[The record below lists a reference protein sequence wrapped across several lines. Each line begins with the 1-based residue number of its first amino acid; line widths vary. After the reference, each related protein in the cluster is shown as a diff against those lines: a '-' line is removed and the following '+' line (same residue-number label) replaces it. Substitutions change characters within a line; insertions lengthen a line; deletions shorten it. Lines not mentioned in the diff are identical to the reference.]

1 MSDNKRQIDKLVDQI
16 ESLPTLP
23 VISQKIM
30 EIAGKEDSTIQ
41 DMAFIIEKDQ
51 ALATKVLKIAN
62 SSFYGFLSRI
72 SSLEHALALLG
83 DNEVKAI
90 VLGASVYNFFSNGKE
105 SVIDRG
111 RFWKHAIICS
121 QVAKYLATHF
131 EVRNNDALFLSGL
144 IHDMGKVVLDQYFHD
159 EFVQIVDYIASEH
172 TSFSKAEKKIIGTT
186 HYQIGAKLLKQWK
199 FPKHVIMQVFYHHA
213 PWYDKNDP
221 IQSIIIYLANIFT
234 KASGYNCHPE
244 EKSLDLKK
252 LAESPE
258 ISFVVKS
265 GFDLDYEGMKKLI
278 TNIQEY
284 ILNENDNVMRLFD

>member
-1 MSDNKRQIDKLVDQI
+1 MSKNNRQIEKLVDQI

-23 VISQKIM
+23 VISQRIM

-90 VLGASVYNFFSNGKE
+90 VLGASVYNFFSNGKGG
-105 SVIDRG
+105 VIDRG

-144 IHDMGKVVLDQYFHD
+144 IHDMGKVVLDQYLHE
-159 EFVQIVDYIASEH
+159 EFVQIVDYITSEH

-186 HYQIGAKLLKQWK
+186 HYQIGAKILKQWK
-199 FPKHVIMQVFYHHA
+199 FPSHVIMQVFYHHA

-221 IQSIIIYLANIFT
+221 VQSIIIYLANIFT
-234 KASGYNCHPE
+234 KASGYTCHPE

-258 ISFVVKS
+258 MAFVVKS
-265 GFDLDYEGMKKLI
+265 GFDLDYDSMKKMV
-278 TNIQEY
+278 TSIQEY
-284 ILNENDNVMRLFD
+284 ILNENDNVIRLFD

>member
-1 MSDNKRQIDKLVDQI
+1 
-16 ESLPTLP
+16 
-23 VISQKIM
+23 
-30 EIAGKEDSTIQ
+30 
-41 DMAFIIEKDQ
+41 MAFIIEKDQ

-121 QVAKYLATHF
+121 QVAKYLSTHF

-144 IHDMGKVVLDQYFHD
+144 IHDMGKVVLDQYLHE
-159 EFVQIVDYIASEH
+159 EFVQIVDYITSEH

-186 HYQIGAKLLKQWK
+186 HYQIGAKILKQWK
-199 FPKHVIMQVFYHHA
+199 FPNHVIMQVFYHHA

-221 IQSIIIYLANIFT
+221 VQSIIIYLANIFT
-234 KASGYNCHPE
+234 KASGYTCHPE
-244 EKSLDLKK
+244 AQRLDLKK
-252 LAESPE
+252 IAESPE
-258 ISFVVKS
+258 MAFVVKS
-265 GFDLDYEGMKKLI
+265 GFDLDYDSMKKLI

-284 ILNENDNVMRLFD
+284 ILNENDNVISLFD